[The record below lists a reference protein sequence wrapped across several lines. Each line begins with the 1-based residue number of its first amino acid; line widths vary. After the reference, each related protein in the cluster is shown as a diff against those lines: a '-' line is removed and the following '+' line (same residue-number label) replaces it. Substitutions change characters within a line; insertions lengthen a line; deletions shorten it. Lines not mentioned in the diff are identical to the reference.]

1 MTGFPLRRRPFL
13 AALAGLATVSSA
25 SAVEA
30 PSQKTRIGIIGTGH
44 VGTTLAEL
52 WVRAGYH
59 VMVSARSLME
69 AQSLATS
76 LGPLA
81 TAGTPAQA
89 AAFGDVVVLAVPY
102 GAIPQLGPQLSRT
115 LMDKI
120 VLDPSNPYP
129 WRDGAI
135 ADTAQRDGAGVTT
148 QRYFPSAHVVRAFN
162 SIDMS
167 TLRSEAHRAA
177 PLLAVPVAGDDA
189 QAVAQVSVLVKA
201 AGFDPVVTGNL
212 ATAKLFQ
219 PGSAGFE
226 LERDVAGLKQALHLP
241 Q

>member
-30 PSQKTRIGIIGTGH
+30 TSQKMRIGIIGTGH

-52 WVRAGYH
+52 WVHAGYP
-59 VMVSARSLME
+59 VMVSSRSLTE

-89 AAFGDVVVLAVPY
+89 AAYGDVVVLAVPY

-115 LMDKI
+115 LLDKV

-162 SIDMS
+162 SIDMT

-189 QAVAQVSVLVKA
+189 QAVSQVTTLVKA

-212 ATAKLFQ
+212 TTARLFQ

-226 LERDVAGLKQALHLP
+226 LERDATGLKQVLHLP

>member
-1 MTGFPLRRRPFL
+1 MTAFPLRRRPFL

-25 SAVEA
+25 SAAEA
-30 PSQKTRIGIIGTGH
+30 PSQKTRIGIIGAGH

-59 VMVSARSLME
+59 VMVSARSLTE

-135 ADTAQRDGAGVTT
+135 ADTAQKDGAGVTT

-219 PGSAGFE
+219 PGSTGFE

>member
-30 PSQKTRIGIIGTGH
+30 PTQKTRIGIIGTGH

-89 AAFGDVVVLAVPY
+89 AVFGDVVVLAVPY

-167 TLRSEAHRAA
+167 TLRSEAHRVA

-189 QAVAQVSVLVKA
+189 QAVSQVSVLVKA

-219 PGSAGFE
+219 PGSTGFE
-226 LERDVAGLKQALHLP
+226 LERDVAGLKQALNLP

>member
-30 PSQKTRIGIIGTGH
+30 TSQKMRIGIIGTGH

-52 WVRAGYH
+52 WVHAGYP
-59 VMVSARSLME
+59 VMVSSRSLTE

-89 AAFGDVVVLAVPY
+89 AAYGDVVVLAVPY

-115 LMDKI
+115 LLDKV

-162 SIDMS
+162 SVDMT
-167 TLRSEAHRAA
+167 TLRSEAHRAS

-189 QAVAQVSVLVKA
+189 QAVSQVTTLVRA

-212 ATAKLFQ
+212 ATARLFQ

-226 LERDVAGLKQALHLP
+226 LERDAAGLKQVLHLP